1 MLVIYFNDYS
11 NITEKKKEEMD
22 KKYDLSSLF
31 LKGYKH
37 DKWYKKNEGKSESQ
51 PEETFL
57 NKWN

>member
-1 MLVIYFNDYS
+1 MITVILPM
-11 NITEKKKEEMD
+11 KKKEEMD

-37 DKWYKKNEGKSESQ
+37 DEWYKKNEGKSESQ